1 MGEVVASERN
11 VALIV
16 LLLDRMME
24 LQLNLLCQSNKVNFR
39 VNILAHLL
47 AAICVAVVQGVEL
60 LI

>member
-1 MGEVVASERN
+1 MGEAVASERN

-39 VNILAHLL
+39 VNILALLL